1 MKRILIIGNHTCA
14 NRGDAAILR
23 GLITGLENH
32 ISSNQIDVMSRY
44 IMAGQYIL
52 ERKMIDDFVFNEK
65 NKFNF
70 LKRVKNRLSYELILL
85 SFIYPISKRFI
96 SFFFSD
102 AQRKFCRLIENYES
116 IIQVG
121 GSFFI
126 DLYGIGQFENL
137 LLSLYKNKDI
147 VLVGHSLGPFKSKI
161 FKRYSKKILPKI
173 NKIFVRDTES
183 MQILEKEDLISA
195 NITLGS
201 DTAWLI
207 ETDKNNNVLDCTL
220 QPIFNDNKVVA
231 ITLRNLAPFNS
242 KLNISQEDYE
252 NIYIEII
259 EKLIKLKYKI
269 ICISMCT
276 GLDRYNND
284 DRMIGLKIK
293 NKLSEPDEMFVLM
306 NEYTD
311 VEIGNI
317 LSHCHLLIGTR
328 LHSVIL
334 SLLYNT
340 PALAIT
346 YEHKSKGILEK
357 LNIPDYCFTINDMQL
372 EHFEHKVIDILNR
385 QSFHKNKIKNQVNN
399 EIDHAW
405 LMINQFF
412 KL

>member
-385 QSFHKNKIKNQVNN
+385 QSFHKNKIKDQVNN